1 MKKSDVLTLVET
13 AFERASPAIKSH
25 IDEQVAEV
33 SETALQTRE
42 ALQQYKDELKK
53 EYDAVLTA
61 CENIKAQYEAVIKR
75 LEDEDRAVIEY
86 EPDEHS
92 IAMRV
97 VEYIQKNIEL
107 PRGPKGDDGASP
119 DLGQVIRVAREAFEK
134 DIDRY
139 VKTVKGDDGS
149 SAYDIACEQGFTG
162 SKAEWLESLRAKT
175 PKDGA
180 SAYDISREQGFT
192 GSKAEWLESLRAKT
206 PKDGASAYDIALEQ
220 GYKGSK
226 LEWLESLKVKGPRG
240 EKGDNVTSALE
251 VERILHSLFDRMKFS
266 IDDGGREFIF
276 QLGDFKHRVKSA
288 APVYRGCFAHKSEYD
303 PGDVV
308 TYSGSLWI
316 KTKDGDGAPK
326 ASDVWQLCTKKPR
339 DGEDGKD
346 GAKGERGPRGARG
359 PKGQDA
365 WRGE

>member
-180 SAYDISREQGFT
+180 SAYDI
-192 GSKAEWLESLRAKT
+192 
-206 PKDGASAYDIALEQ
+206 ALEQ